1 MHPGKLTGSSAA
13 ARTYHAL
20 LEHCGDWVDA
30 GLLARTVQSDAI
42 GTRVSEVRNTLAA
55 DPDSPYTVDPCRTV
69 FVTEADGR
77 RTPRQN
83 YRIRLRAP
91 AAAPSTYRPT
101 VPEGELFDHPAGYD
115 GGQ

>member
-1 MHPGKLTGSSAA
+1 MHPGKLTGDSAA
-13 ARTYHAL
+13 ARTYRAL

-55 DPDSPYTVDPCRTV
+55 DPAAEYVVDPCRTV

-77 RTPRQN
+77 RAPRQN
-83 YRIRLRAP
+83 YRIRRTT
-91 AAAPSTYRPT
+91 AAAPPAYRPT
-101 VPEGELFDHPAGYD
+101 VPDGELFEHPAGYD
-115 GGQ
+115 GGR